1 MPENAVTL
9 NPVYQKQAV
18 AHAVSADGTILGQYY
33 EGQTVTVAASE
44 KEGFVFDGWT
54 AEGVALTDDQV
65 KSLMISFTMP
75 DNDVALTSRFTARES
90 YTVNLLTEGVAIT
103 GAGKDSTGA
112 YFAYTGDTVT
122 VTAPSYEDSSFIE
135 WSITDSTGA
144 DLTIYPSAD
153 DEYTASFTMPSSVV
167 NVKAIYQE
175 LSDNE
180 VRIINGSGSGTYTE
194 GDYVEI
200 TAAEAPNG
208 YKFSGWKVIS
218 GDVEL
223 DDPSAKKTGFTMP
236 DEPVQIRAVYEQI
249 SFTLT
254 VVNGSGSGV
263 YGAGTK
269 VSLAANMPADG
280 KVFDTWKIT
289 TGSAQITAPA
299 GFYTTLVM
307 PSADVKV
314 EALYKDGPSA
324 AYNAIQGIEN
334 NGEYLKSSTITFTA
348 VGNGMGNTTPNPGD
362 FRWRPTGYQIGNVS
376 GGWNNGGYQTS
387 MAINAVGDYTLTVTF
402 TKDLFDGNSWVN
414 TGVTDTKSVT
424 FHVVTTLSVN
434 TGDTTPIIPL
444 IIAAGAALVVI
455 ILVAVLRL
463 RRR

>member
-1 MPENAVTL
+1 
-9 NPVYQKQAV
+9 
-18 AHAVSADGTILGQYY
+18 
-33 EGQTVTVAASE
+33 
-44 KEGFVFDGWT
+44 
-54 AEGVALTDDQV
+54 
-65 KSLMISFTMP
+65 
-75 DNDVALTSRFTARES
+75 
-90 YTVNLLTEGVAIT
+90 
-103 GAGKDSTGA
+103 
-112 YFAYTGDTVT
+112 
-122 VTAPSYEDSSFIE
+122 
-135 WSITDSTGA
+135 
-144 DLTIYPSAD
+144 
-153 DEYTASFTMPSSVV
+153 
-167 NVKAIYQE
+167 
-175 LSDNE
+175 
-180 VRIINGSGSGTYTE
+180 
-194 GDYVEI
+194 
-200 TAAEAPNG
+200 
-208 YKFSGWKVIS
+208 
-218 GDVEL
+218 
-223 DDPSAKKTGFTMP
+223 MP